1 MITMKNDFSKR
12 QCFIACRKTSRFNS
26 LLRVT
31 CTLYIYTLL
40 GLLYDLQYWEKRRKH
55 FFHEKN
61 VKTFS
66 WPISHNDIGFNYSKR
81 NFISG
86 IKDLDLSSQG
96 KSFETFTLLSDL

>member
-1 MITMKNDFSKR
+1 MKTLACMRNKNIKVSK
-12 QCFIACRKTSRFNS
+12 
-26 LLRVT
+26 
-31 CTLYIYTLL
+31 
-40 GLLYDLQYWEKRRKH
+40 GRKH
-55 FFHEKN
+55 FFQEKN

>member
-1 MITMKNDFSKR
+1 MK
-12 QCFIACRKTSRFNS
+12 
-26 LLRVT
+26 
-31 CTLYIYTLL
+31 
-40 GLLYDLQYWEKRRKH
+40 
-55 FFHEKN
+55 KN